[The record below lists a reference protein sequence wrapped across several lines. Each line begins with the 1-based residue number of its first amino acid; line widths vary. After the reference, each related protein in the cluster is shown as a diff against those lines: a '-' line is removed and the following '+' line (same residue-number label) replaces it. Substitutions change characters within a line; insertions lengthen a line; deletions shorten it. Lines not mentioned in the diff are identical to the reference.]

1 MLAGV
6 LAAPVSVAQPA
17 GLGDCRAI
25 VDPAQ
30 RLACYD
36 RLAGAPA
43 GGPDSAAPAAPVAD
57 MPPAAPAEQVPSA
70 PAREGGVP
78 PAPAPESAAPP
89 PAAAPASARSPAAAS
104 APAARPPAPAPDPDG
119 FGAEQLPEKTA
130 AEERAPDQIE
140 SRIVGEFS
148 GWSGRTRFR
157 LENGQVWQQAENDT
171 YYWRE
176 DNPEV
181 VIRKGVFGSYKLRIR
196 GQNRWVR
203 VRRIE

>member
-6 LAAPVSVAQPA
+6 FAAPACGAQPA
-17 GLGDCRAI
+17 GLEDCRTI

-36 RLAGAPA
+36 RLAGTPA
-43 GGPDSAAPAAPVAD
+43 GGPDSGAPAAD
-57 MPPAAPAEQVPSA
+57 MPPAAPAQQMPPE
-70 PAREGGVP
+70 PARGGGVS
-78 PAPAPESAAPP
+78 PAPAPESPVPAPS
-89 PAAAPASARSPAAAS
+89 AAAPEPERSPVAAS
-104 APAARPPAPAPDPDG
+104 APVARPPAPAPDPDG